1 MYTQIREEIARLRA
15 EGRAEGHHEGARMVL
30 LRQAAKK
37 FGEDAAAQLAGV
49 LGALDGRERL
59 DAMADAIVECDTAT
73 ELLARLAN

>member
-15 EGRAEGHHEGARMVL
+15 EGRHEGRQDEAKNL

-37 FGEDAAAQLAGV
+37 FGEDAAAPLAGMI
-49 LGALDGRERL
+49 GGLDRRERL
-59 DAMADAIVECDTAT
+59 DAMADAIIECDTVA